1 MNFQDIKLITKKI
14 IVGILVFLVPLL
26 IFLAGLFLVQNSL
39 P

>member
-1 MNFQDIKLITKKI
+1 MTIQDFNLIAKKI

-26 IFLAGLFLVQNSL
+26 IFLAGLYFIQNSL